1 MGTEGKR
8 IPQVLP
14 KPTKPYPIFTNR
26 TNIPTEP
33 PLPPRLPPS
42 PPIITFITHS
52 PSRPPYGL
60 PHYPILA
67 SPVASPG
74 PRNSSEVGRLPRPR
88 SAQRS
93 KLIRTARPRVVR
105 RPPEC
110 NSSRDFGIR
119 FSSLVGFG
127 KSSFFFFFGLFITC
141 GDFAVASSPERLC
154 LGLLGSGLRLL
165 LRASGEYGYA
175 WVSFLSLNCK
185 EERKWKASK
194 ENGVEV
200 SSIL

>member
-127 KSSFFFFFGLFITC
+127 KSSFFFSFSVC
-141 GDFAVASSPERLC
+141 SSRLGT
-154 LGLLGSGLRLL
+154 LPWRLL
-165 LRASGEYGYA
+165 RQDCVSVF
-175 WVSFLSLNCK
+175 WVRGFVCCFVRL
-185 EERKWKASK
+185 
-194 ENGVEV
+194 V
-200 SSIL
+200 SMVTRG